1 MMDSKE
7 IVKNLAEIVGSAN
20 VTDELFIREAYSQDF
35 ATYPASVPT
44 AVVRPRTT
52 EEVSAIM
59 KFCNENKIP
68 VSPRGGG
75 SAQEGGCLAVPGG
88 IVLETLRMN
97 TIIEMDKT
105 NNTVTVE
112 AGVTFASLLEKLEQ
126 NGQKI
131 GVLPSGAI
139 PGTIGAH
146 MSRPGV
152 GWGNIKYS
160 SQGDQVLG
168 VTAVLPNGDIVKT
181 GTAANP
187 NADTFYR
194 YCQGPDLTGLFI
206 GAEGAY
212 GIVTEATLR
221 TYAKP
226 EVIYLERFV
235 GTDLHD
241 IVDVF
246 QQIAFNELTCYVS
259 CPVIKEGF
267 ILFDI
272 NIEGYKDQVE
282 VMLGHVHDI
291 IDKYDTIESKGTE
304 APTNY
309 WPDRWYH
316 AGEEFEDGIAGPI
329 NYFLPY
335 DKLEEATLIM
345 RGIMD
350 KYGVK
355 TYSQQMFIGPS
366 CSEHVSLMFHRPNDK
381 EEIAKIDKACDE
393 MMKKSLEMGGC
404 PYSKGR
410 LWAPYLKENM
420 EGTGYWK
427 FAQYLKKCI
436 DPNNI
441 MNPGVV
447 GLVSE

>member
-1 MMDSKE
+1 MDSKE
-7 IVKNLAEIVGSAN
+7 IVKSLSEIVGKDH
-20 VTDELFIREAYSQDF
+20 VTDEAFIMEAYSQDF
-35 ATYPASVPT
+35 ATYPPSLPV

-52 EEVSAIM
+52 QEVSEIM
-59 KFCNENKIP
+59 KFCNEHKIP

-75 SAQEGGCLAVPGG
+75 SAQEGGCLAAPGG

-112 AGVTFASLLEKLEQ
+112 CGVTFASLMDKLEK

-131 GVLPSGAI
+131 GVAPSGAI
-139 PGTIGAH
+139 PGTVGAH

-168 VTAVLPNGDIVKT
+168 VTAVLPNGDIIKT

-194 YCQGPDLTGLFI
+194 YCKGPDLTGLFI

-212 GIVTEATLR
+212 GVVTEVTLR
-221 TYAKP
+221 TYAFP
-226 EVIYLERFV
+226 EEIYLERFV

-241 IVDVF
+241 VVDLF
-246 QQIAFNELTCYVS
+246 QKIAFHELTCYVS
-259 CPVIKEGF
+259 CPVINEGF

-272 NIEGYKDQVE
+272 NIEGFKDENQVRLKRVRE
-282 VMLGHVHDI
+282 LI
-291 IDKYDTIESKGTE
+291 AQYPTITAKGPE
-304 APTNY
+304 APMNF
-309 WPDRWYH
+309 WKDRWYH
-316 AGEEFEDGIAGPI
+316 TGEEFEDGVAGPV

-345 RGIMD
+345 RGIMN
-350 KYGVK
+350 KYGIK
-355 TYSQQMFIGPS
+355 KFSQQMFIGPS
-366 CSEHVSLMFHRPNDK
+366 CSEHVSLMFHYPNDK
-381 EEIAKIDKACDE
+381 EEYAKISKACDE
-393 MMKKSLEMGGC
+393 MMKKSLELGGC

-410 LWAPYLKENM
+410 LWGPYLEENM
-420 EGTGYWK
+420 GNTGYWK
-427 FAQYLKKCI
+427 FAKQLKRWL

-441 MNPGVV
+441 MNPGVL
-447 GLVSE
+447 GLSAQ